1 MKLFSQAD
9 IEKINKVAAK
19 SKETSAPPKATKG
32 KSINTEL
39 NVITE
44 KVLNYFKDSE
54 AILITSAEQLHEYVD
69 KFIEAGIGAV
79 DTETTGLDRIR
90 DTIVGS
96 SLYYPGGVE
105 CYIPNT
111 HLIPIFDE
119 PYKNQLTYEQVGA
132 EFQRIVDAK
141 CKIVFANADFDL
153 SMIYKDYKVDMCDV
167 CYYDVIL
174 AWRCLKENEKD
185 NALKVLYNKY
195 VLKGKGDPMKFNDFF
210 SPALFPYC
218 KPEVA
223 KLYAANDAKIT
234 YELYEWQLP
243 YTMKDHPKC
252 KKNHLESIADLI
264 WNVEFPLI
272 KVCQM
277 LHRRGVYIDQNVVKV
292 LQKRYHDA
300 YDREI
305 VKLQGLVQDV
315 IDNVSYSSSTR
326 RPFNAGKDF
335 NEASPVHVKYLLY
348 TMMGVAAGKN
358 GQSTDKEVL
367 KAVNHPVTDQI
378 LKVRGLSK
386 LLNTYVDKLPKVVAP
401 DGKIHARF
409 NSVGADCITGDSILP
424 TDKGY
429 RTIQDI
435 CESAGCKEAEHVDV
449 KDLVIVNKDQV
460 AEVAQSVIRYTN
472 YPTIKITTECGFTI
486 EGTHNHPIMVSKY
499 TYSDNI
505 TLSRPK
511 KLANFWADRYFK
523 RLDEINV
530 GDYVEIPCN
539 YALGPTEYVK
549 TNFSLHPAYQ
559 TSKTVATVPQVYDEQ
574 FAEFLGIYHADGSA
588 SFRDGTY
595 TIAVSNDDND
605 VISRVDEL
613 ALKLFNV
620 KTSHY
625 TVQAHLNEIETYIN
639 CMQIKDVDRILSH
652 SKQHKKI
659 PKAIW
664 SSPQSVINS
673 YIKGLTLDS
682 SVYVDENGRIALELS
697 IIDDEDARLIQYHLA
712 SQGILTYKGYN
723 ENKDG
728 WLSPRLGFNAD
739 NYIRFRD
746 LIGFVESKKYR
757 DTKECAKNKY
767 SSRRVADSFRLK
779 VKSVEYSN
787 NTVYDLHVPG
797 THSFVSNGFI
807 SHNTGR
813 MSSADPNMQ
822 NIPSHAEDIRHMFRA
837 TPGYVMLSSDYSSQ
851 EPRITAYVSQ
861 DPKMIQAFKENK
873 DIYGSIASVA
883 YNIPYEQCLE
893 FHPETGE
900 YQPEGKKRR
909 TEAKSI
915 VLGIC
920 YGRSTITIAE
930 QLFGGDAS
938 MSDEE
943 KQKKAQNVYDS
954 VLNAFPNL
962 RQAMLDAQNSARTN
976 GYVETILGRRRHLP
990 DMTLPEFEFV
1000 PREGYVNPDIDPL
1013 NPATLHNRSAIP
1025 ARIIKQLQAEFKQY
1039 KYFGQIAKRT
1049 KELYEKDNIRVI
1061 NNRAKITDATRQCLN
1076 SVIQGRQHCPNS
1088 LNLIT
1093 QGCAI

>member
-9 IEKINKVAAK
+9 IEKINQVAAK

-39 NVITE
+39 NAITE
-44 KVLNYFKDSE
+44 KVLNYFKDSD
-54 AILITSAEQLHEYVD
+54 AILITSVEQLHEYVD
-69 KFIEAGIGAV
+69 KFIEAGIGST

-141 CKIVFANADFDL
+141 CKVIFANADFDL

-210 SPALFPYC
+210 SPTLFPYC

-223 KLYAANDAKIT
+223 KLYAAHDAKIT

-243 YTMKDHPKC
+243 YTMKDHPRC

-264 WNVEFPLI
+264 WNIEFPLI

-292 LQKRYHDA
+292 LQKRYHAAHDA
-300 YDREI
+300 EI
-305 VKLQGLVQDV
+305 VKLQQLVQEV
-315 IDNVSYSSSTR
+315 IDNTSYSSSTR
-326 RPFNAGKDF
+326 RPFNTGKDF

-367 KAVNHPVTDQI
+367 KAVNHPVTNQI

-409 NSVGADCITGDSILP
+409 NSVGAD
-424 TDKGY
+424 
-429 RTIQDI
+429 
-435 CESAGCKEAEHVDV
+435 
-449 KDLVIVNKDQV
+449 
-460 AEVAQSVIRYTN
+460 
-472 YPTIKITTECGFTI
+472 
-486 EGTHNHPIMVSKY
+486 
-499 TYSDNI
+499 
-505 TLSRPK
+505 
-511 KLANFWADRYFK
+511 
-523 RLDEINV
+523 
-530 GDYVEIPCN
+530 
-539 YALGPTEYVK
+539 
-549 TNFSLHPAYQ
+549 
-559 TSKTVATVPQVYDEQ
+559 
-574 FAEFLGIYHADGSA
+574 
-588 SFRDGTY
+588 
-595 TIAVSNDDND
+595 
-605 VISRVDEL
+605 
-613 ALKLFNV
+613 
-620 KTSHY
+620 
-625 TVQAHLNEIETYIN
+625 
-639 CMQIKDVDRILSH
+639 
-652 SKQHKKI
+652 
-659 PKAIW
+659 
-664 SSPQSVINS
+664 
-673 YIKGLTLDS
+673 
-682 SVYVDENGRIALELS
+682 
-697 IIDDEDARLIQYHLA
+697 
-712 SQGILTYKGYN
+712 
-723 ENKDG
+723 
-728 WLSPRLGFNAD
+728 
-739 NYIRFRD
+739 
-746 LIGFVESKKYR
+746 
-757 DTKECAKNKY
+757 
-767 SSRRVADSFRLK
+767 
-779 VKSVEYSN
+779 
-787 NTVYDLHVPG
+787 
-797 THSFVSNGFI
+797 
-807 SHNTGR
+807 TGR

-837 TPGYVMLSSDYSSQ
+837 TPGYVMLSSDYSAQ

-861 DPKMIQAFKENK
+861 DPKMIQSFIDGK

-883 YNIPYEQCLE
+883 FNVPYEQCLE

-909 TEAKSI
+909 GEAKTI

-920 YGRSTITIAE
+920 YGRSVVTIAE
-930 QLFGGDAS
+930 QLFGGDSS

-962 RQAMLDAQNSARTN
+962 RQAMLDAQNNARTK

-1025 ARIIKQLQAEFKQY
+1025 PRIVKALQEEFKQY

-1061 NNRAKITDATRQCLN
+1061 NNRTKITDATRQCLN
-1076 SVIQGRQHCPNS
+1076 SVIQGSAAEQTKMAMLLLENDPEWKAIGGRLILPVHDELIAEVPVEHCERGGQLLSSLMCKAAEFLPFPSKCDVTTMTHWYGLEYPCPYTKPNS
-1088 LNLIT
+1088 FEYLTPDEIKWIQYYLVQSEYILPVYKDENGDKPRGDAAKGVNGIWSDEVQSFVDDYLAKNRIDNERFFDHIEHKVIY
-1093 QGCAI
+1093 CE